1 MGIEER
7 LDRVVPKD
15 VGERIFAQGTH
26 RHAVDVDISHEV
38 SRIGGYVEHE
48 SPTGR
53 GRDGS
58 RGSDRSVRARARE
71 HGKRLEDKTGFD
83 RMVRRDIRK
92 GVVRDRAYRDAI
104 DMDVGDE
111 VPGI

>member
-26 RHAVDVDISHEV
+26 RLAVDVDISLEV
-38 SRIGGYVEHE
+38 SRIGSYVEHE
-48 SPTGR
+48 SPAGR

-58 RGSDRSVRARARE
+58 RGSDRSVRASARE
-71 HGKRLEDKTGFD
+71 DREGLEGEAPLD
-83 RMVRRDIRK
+83 RVVRSDIRK
-92 GVVRDRAYRDAI
+92 GVVRARAYRDAI
-104 DMDVGDE
+104 DMD
-111 VPGI
+111 